1 MNPKRLLSSTIRQA
15 GIGLVLL
22 VLIVVFAVIAP
33 NFTSINNVRNI
44 FTQITMNTILA
55 VGVTYVILMSEID
68 LSVGSVMALSAV
80 AGALVMTDPTIAE
93 SGAGLV
99 LGMVVS
105 ILTGIV
111 CGFLNGFVTANWRL
125 PSFIVTLGM
134 LNIARGAALYITQA
148 RTIFDLPRSLTAFG
162 SGTLVEDVLP
172 WIFVVAL
179 VLVVVGQFILSRSV
193 FGRYVLAIGN
203 NQEAVRLSGHN
214 PARYKIIAFVLCG
227 ATAGIASI
235 IYMARLTIANPN
247 LGAGF
252 ELNAIAAVIIGGTSL
267 RGGRGSVFGT
277 LLGASLLGVLTNGL
291 ILMGVGDFV
300 RQMVT
305 GVIIVAAVIFDTYRE
320 RFAARGAE
328 QRQVA

>member
-1 MNPKRLLSSTIRQA
+1 MNMKKFLSVTVKEA
-15 GIGLVLL
+15 GIGLVLVLLIIFFAL
-22 VLIVVFAVIAP
+22 VAP
-33 NFTSINNVRNI
+33 NFTSLNNIRNV
-44 FTQITMNTILA
+44 FTQITINTILA
-55 VGVTYVILMSEID
+55 VGVTYAILMSEID

-80 AGALVMTDPTIAE
+80 AGALVMTTSGLDP
-93 SGAGLV
+93 GLGLA
-99 LGMVVS
+99 LGMVVCVV
-105 ILTGIV
+105 TGII
-111 CGFLNGFVTANWRL
+111 CGFLNGFVTATWRL

-134 LNIARGAALYITQA
+134 LNIARGTALYITQA
-148 RTIFDLPRSLTAFG
+148 RTIFDLPKPLTAFG
-162 SGTLVEDVLP
+162 SGALLENVLP

-179 VLVVVGQFILSRSV
+179 VLVLVGQFLLSRTV

-214 PARYKIIAFVLCG
+214 TSRYKIIAFIISGC
-227 ATAGIASI
+227 TAGIASI

-267 RGGRGSVFGT
+267 RGGKGSVIGT

-300 RQMVT
+300 RQIVT

-320 RFAARGAE
+320 RFTTT
-328 QRQVA
+328 VAGKRTS